1 MSEPRVLIGDLSEL
15 AANGVRV
22 DAVVNAAN
30 SGLRA
35 GGGVCGAIFSAAGPE
50 RLAAACAA
58 IGGCPTGSAVW
69 TPAFDLERQGVSWI
83 IHAVGPLWDPRDPE
97 AADALL
103 AATYRA
109 VVRVAVE
116 LGASS
121 IAIPAISTGIYGF
134 PAARAAAVAVA
145 ALRAAPA
152 APDTIYLVAF
162 DQGSAALLQ
171 AALDAEL
178 T

>member
-1 MSEPRVLIGDLSEL
+1 M
-15 AANGVRV
+15 
-22 DAVVNAAN
+22 
-30 SGLRA
+30 
-35 GGGVCGAIFSAAGPE
+35 
-50 RLAAACAA
+50 
-58 IGGCPTGSAVW
+58 
-69 TPAFDLERQGVSWI
+69 
-83 IHAVGPLWDPRDPE
+83 
-97 AADALL
+97 
-103 AATYRA
+103 
-109 VVRVAVE
+109 E
-116 LGASS
+116 LGTSS